1 MNTEPSTPPDSR
13 KPSADPGAAGD
24 LLSQLSRYVPS
35 LVIRQ
40 LADAQQSPPGPRAEP
55 LAQHGLAAVLF
66 ADITG
71 FTSLAEG
78 LTRQGP
84 AGTETLSQMLNEYF
98 GLLTALINVHGG
110 DVLKF
115 AGDALVAV
123 WMAADQAALAATALR
138 AANCALVIQERLH
151 RYRFGSQAL
160 TMRIGL
166 GAGPISAVHLG
177 GLYGRTEF
185 TLLGETMAQV
195 ARAEGYAQPGQIV
208 LTAAICQLAAEQ
220 IECVPTA
227 DDYQRLTRLRAA
239 PPPEPLDPAIL
250 PPAAIDTLRS
260 YIPEVVLARI
270 AANQTGYLSELRLVT
285 VLFIQLPEPAAER
298 IGAELAQLQALVVG
312 LQEILEH
319 FEGSLNKLSIDD
331 KGNAIVAAFGLP
343 PYAHEDD
350 AARAVLAALEMQRLI
365 AHSQSPSRSPA
376 IGIATGR
383 VFCGIVGGALRRE
396 YTLIGQS
403 VNLAA
408 RLMQASQ
415 ADSAAA
421 ILCDEATYQAASE
434 RVHFARLPD
443 LAVKG
448 RAGTLAVYQP
458 IAAQQT
464 LRKARSAAARQLV
477 GRAAEQ
483 AALDRALK
491 DVAAGQG
498 RVCIIEGEAGL
509 GKSRLVEAVQQRA
522 AAMGLATRSGAADAV
537 EQSTPYHVW
546 RPVFQELLGLE
557 ALPTAAA
564 RQERVERALG
574 AERAGAA
581 PLLNSLLLLDL
592 PDNELTRPMTDQLRA
607 ENTRSMLLALLA
619 AAAAQPLVVILED
632 THWMDSASWALAL
645 EVGRRI
651 PAILLIIAS
660 RPMGE
665 LAPAVVG
672 ELAALPGSIQLR
684 LGPLPADDIQALVCQ
699 RLGVATIPAE
709 VEALIRR
716 KAEGNPF
723 FSEELAYALRDSG
736 IVQIADGECRLA
748 PTINLDHIALPDTVQ
763 GVVAS
768 RIDKL
773 PPAQQLA
780 LKVASVVGRVFALR
794 VLGAV
799 YPVEVDKP
807 HLAAYLDML
816 QRLDIT
822 PRDLSALELQ
832 YSFKHAITHEVAY
845 SFLLFA
851 QRRELHRAIA
861 EWYEQSAG
869 DLTPFYPLLAHHWS
883 RAAEG
888 AQDDEQARAKAAGYL
903 SRAGEQALRASA
915 FGEARSFFEQALG
928 FMPGESISLER
939 AILLNTLGLTYL
951 QLSNYP
957 AAQERLTASLELARM
972 LDDRQAIVNALWG
985 LGWVGWQMGAYRE
998 AQLHLEEGL
1007 ELATALQDLTGVA
1020 QILKHLGVVA
1030 YYRGKNAQAHFY
1042 FERSLQLARDLGEPV
1057 LIGSLLNNIG
1067 NTARM
1072 DGDYAQA
1079 RAYYAE
1085 GLAFCRKHHVHW
1097 VMAMLLGNLALVAH
1111 TTGALDEAQSYH
1123 RESLRLHT
1131 QNGNKW
1137 GIAIVKCEM
1146 GLLAD
1151 EMGDVPAAQ
1160 RSFIEGLHIALEIN
1174 ALPKALSSLAGLAR
1188 LYARLGRDQEA
1199 ARLTGFIAGHPTTD
1213 SEARRILA
1221 MAEADLQ
1228 TRLSPDE
1235 YAALREQGAA
1245 QSIDEVVA
1253 GIETS
1258 SE

>member
-1 MNTEPSTPPDSR
+1 MNTEPSPPPASR
-13 KPSADPGAAGD
+13 GPSADQGD
-24 LLSQLSRYVPS
+24 LLAHLSRYVPS

-40 LADAQQSPPGPRAEP
+40 LADAQQSPAGPRAEP

-123 WMAADQAALAATALR
+123 WMAADQAELAATALR

-177 GLYGRTEF
+177 GLYGRSEF

-195 ARAEGYAQPGQIV
+195 ARAEGHAQPGQIV
-208 LTAAICQLAAEQ
+208 LTAAVCQLAAEQ

-227 DDYQRLTRLRAA
+227 DGYQRLIGLRAA
-239 PPPEPLDPAIL
+239 PSPEPLDPAIL

-260 YIPEVVLARI
+260 YIPGVVLDRI

-298 IGAELAQLQALVVG
+298 IGAELDQLQALVVG
-312 LQEILEH
+312 FQEILEH

-350 AARAVLAALEMQRLI
+350 AARAVLAALEMQQRLI
-365 AHSQSPSRSPA
+365 AHGQSPSGSPA

-415 ADSAAA
+415 AGGGAA
-421 ILCDEATYQAASE
+421 ILCDEATYQAAGE
-434 RVHFARLPD
+434 RVHFDRLPD

-448 RAGTLAVYQP
+448 RAGALAVYQP

-464 LRKARSAAARQLV
+464 LRKARSAAFRQLV
-477 GRAAEQ
+477 GRAAEL
-483 AALDRALK
+483 AALGTALK

-537 EQSTPYHVW
+537 EQSTPYHIW
-546 RPVFQELLGLE
+546 RPVFQDLLGLE

-574 AERAGAA
+574 ADWAGAA

-619 AAAAQPLVVILED
+619 SAAAQPLVVILED

-651 PAILLIIAS
+651 PAILLIVAS

-665 LAPAVVG
+665 LAPAAVG

-699 RLGVATIPAE
+699 RLGVAAIPAE

-736 IVQIADGECRLA
+736 IVQIAGGECRLA
-748 PTINLDHIALPDTVQ
+748 PTINLDQIALPDTVQ

-832 YSFKHAITHEVAY
+832 YTFKHAITHEVAY

-888 AQDDEQARAKAAGYL
+888 AQDDEQARARAAGYL

-928 FMPGESISLER
+928 FISSESVSLER
-939 AILLNTLGLTYL
+939 VNLLNSLGETYL
-951 QLSNYP
+951 QLSNYT
-957 AAQERLTASLELARM
+957 AAQEQLKASLELARV
-972 LDDRQAIVNALWG
+972 LDDRQAIVNALSN
-985 LGWVGWQMGAYRE
+985 LGRVGWQLGAYRE

-1007 ELATALQDLTGVA
+1007 ELATALHDMTGVVN
-1020 QILKHLGVVA
+1020 ILKNLGVVA

-1042 FERSLQLARDLGEPV
+1042 FERSLQLARELGEPV

-1072 DGDYAQA
+1072 DGDYAQT

-1085 GLAFCRKHHVHW
+1085 GLAVCRKHHVHW

-1160 RSFIEGLHIALEIN
+1160 RSFIEGLRIALEIN

-1228 TRLSPDE
+1228 RRLSPDE

-1245 QSIDEVVA
+1245 LSIDEVVA
-1253 GIETS
+1253 GIDQ
-1258 SE
+1258 